1 MEQTPASDPTSSL
14 LVHWDMYMLIA
25 GAVFVVI
32 AILIFCYH
40 EFKVA
45 QVKDLKEKY
54 DYVNLHEV
62 RFFWYTIIALIAA
75 GFFFIN
81 SIFTNKVLEEI
92 SWFYVRIFVS
102 VGFAVMSY
110 FIFYSIVRTYYPRQ
124 LEKRLH
130 KIRTTP
136 RFSPAGNKM
145 RRLSEEEE
153 DHHLEAGQIAEESSE
168 IHSVDYDVWLD
179 EKTGFKKIEKYWAYQ
194 HAEECSECGYFTLKI
209 YNEEIEVRP
218 TLTETGLL
226 LKHFKCSYCN
236 HREAREIV
244 LAKLSDN
251 VA

>member
-1 MEQTPASDPTSSL
+1 MQQPLIEQNSPFLAN
-14 LVHWDMYMLIA
+14 WDMYMLIA
-25 GAVFVVI
+25 GVAFIVI
-32 AILIFCYH
+32 AILIFLYH
-40 EFKVA
+40 EFKVL

-62 RFFWYTIIALIAA
+62 RFFWYTIVALIVA
-75 GFFFIN
+75 GIFFTN
-81 SIFTNKVLEEI
+81 SIFTNRVMEEI

-102 VGFAVMSY
+102 VSFAVIAY
-110 FIFYSIVRTYYPRQ
+110 FIFYSIVRIYYPRQ

-130 KIRTTP
+130 KIRTTA
-136 RFSPAGNKM
+136 RFSPSGNKM

-153 DHHLEAGQIAEESSE
+153 DHHLEASQIAEESSE

-179 EKTGFKKIEKYWAYQ
+179 DKTGFKKVEKYWAYQ
-194 HAEECSECGYFTLKI
+194 HSEECSECGYFTLKI
-209 YNEEIEVRP
+209 ANEEIEVRP
-218 TLTETGLL
+218 TASETGLL

-236 HREAREIV
+236 HREAREIT